1 MSIDVSVKTRLIWK
15 IWKAEL
21 KNWREAMKILIAVP
35 TFENIKPECFKS
47 IYDLARPEG
56 CDLYFDFVRGY
67 DCAKARNQI
76 ARNAMA
82 GNYDYV
88 LMVDSDIQLP
98 QDTLVKLLECKSDI
112 ALGWY
117 YRKRIKTD
125 QTVIFTFGK
134 DFNDDNCIT
143 GTTMINEVPRPI
155 EVKGGGLGIALI
167 KTDIFSNL
175 PYPYFKFVTYP
186 NDTVLSE
193 DLYFCNLANGHGLNV
208 KCNPNVKGNH
218 IFEIL
223 M

>member
-1 MSIDVSVKTRLIWK
+1 MNMEK
-15 IWKAEL
+15 
-21 KNWREAMKILIAVP
+21 KILNIAVP

-47 IYDLARPEG
+47 IYSLKRQEG
-56 CDLYFDFVRGY
+56 YDIYFDYVSGY

-76 ARNAMA
+76 AKNSMA

-98 QDTLVKLLECKSDI
+98 SDALVKLLECEADI

-117 YRKRIKTD
+117 YRKRTKTD
-125 QTVIFTFGK
+125 QTIIFTFGK
-134 DFNDDNCIT
+134 DFNNDNYIK
-143 GTTMINEVPRPI
+143 GSTMIHEVPRPI

-167 KTDIFSNL
+167 KVNVFEKL
-175 PYPYFKFVTYP
+175 QYPYFKFVTYP
-186 NDTVLSE
+186 NDSVLSE
-193 DLYFCNLANGHGLNV
+193 DLYFCNLASGSGCNI
-208 KCNPNVKGNH
+208 KCNPTVKGNH

>member
-1 MSIDVSVKTRLIWK
+1 
-15 IWKAEL
+15 
-21 KNWREAMKILIAVP
+21 MKILTAVP

-47 IYDLARPEG
+47 IYGLARPEG
-56 CDLYFDFVRGY
+56 CDFYFDFVRGY

-98 QDTLVKLLECKSDI
+98 QDTLVKLLECKSNI
-112 ALGWY
+112 ALGCY
-117 YRKRIKTD
+117 YRKRTKTD

-134 DFNDDNCIT
+134 DFNDDNNIK
-143 GTTMINEVPRPI
+143 GSTMIHEVPRPI
-155 EVKGGGLGIALI
+155 DVKGGGLGTALI
-167 KTDIFSNL
+167 KVSIFEKL
-175 PYPYFKFVTYP
+175 QYPYFKFVTYP
-186 NDTVLSE
+186 NDSVLSE
-193 DLYFCNLANGHGLNV
+193 DLYFCNLASGNGFNI
-208 KCNPNVKGNH
+208 KCNPGVKGNH